1 MNRVSLDYAVTRELD
16 LPDAAYNADG
26 IATLVL
32 TGASYGGM
40 WMMSAIVLGDDEP
53 SGSIETAEAPRRPDL
68 ALDAAEDW
76 VGRECARLGVA
87 LRLCVSKNDQYGP
100 DEAPF
105 FSTGLALVDRE
116 PTP

>member
-1 MNRVSLDYAVTRELD
+1 MTLDYETVQD
-16 LPDAAYNADG
+16 LAIPDTAYNADG

-32 TGASYGGM
+32 TGGSYGGM
-40 WMMSAIVLGDDEP
+40 WVMNAIVLGEEEP

-100 DEAPF
+100 GEAPF
-105 FSTGLALVDRE
+105 FTTGLALVDRGE
-116 PTP
+116 VS